1 MGITRQTLSK
11 HAEIISASEI
21 GQFHYCSIAWY
32 LRKCGYE
39 PVSTLLE
46 AGAEKHAQLGQV
58 LDDVQTGVKRSKLLA
73 FTGFVLMIISV
84 FIIIFEVIL

>member
-1 MGITRQTLSK
+1 MGRTRQTSSK
-11 HAEIISASEI
+11 HAEVISASEI

-46 AGAEKHAQLGQV
+46 AGAEKHAQLGRV
-58 LDDVQTGVKRSKLLA
+58 LDDAQTGVRRSMLFALA
-73 FTGFVLMIISV
+73 GFLLMIISF